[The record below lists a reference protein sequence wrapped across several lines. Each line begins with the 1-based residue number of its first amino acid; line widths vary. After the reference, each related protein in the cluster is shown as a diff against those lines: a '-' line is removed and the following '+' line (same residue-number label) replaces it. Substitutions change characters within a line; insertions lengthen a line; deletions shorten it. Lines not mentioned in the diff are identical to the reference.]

1 MDWISV
7 TSRTKYINIHHS
19 LVIAYHLSDKSVVL
33 IDTGGLKSSELLS
46 TLRQQDLS
54 VHSVLCTHL
63 HLDHTA
69 NLRQIIS
76 LYHPNVFASKYELS
90 AWYYPIYYGDCP
102 LDLTPI
108 DQARELYIN
117 GERFEIFPTF
127 GHSAGHLA
135 FVTPD
140 GVCCLGDALLT
151 KDVLLPAKIPYMADV
166 DQAILSMEQIR
177 QTTYPHYILS
187 HSGVVL
193 QNAISDLVDIN
204 IEKELDLYRI
214 LRQQI
219 TEPMHIETL
228 INKFMTAAKVRDPN
242 IFSDRAYRETVQSR
256 ILGLIKVG
264 EATVSSD
271 IVYPVR

>member
-1 MDWISV
+1 
-7 TSRTKYINIHHS
+7 
-19 LVIAYHLSDKSVVL
+19 
-33 IDTGGLKSSELLS
+33 
-46 TLRQQDLS
+46 
-54 VHSVLCTHL
+54 
-63 HLDHTA
+63 
-69 NLRQIIS
+69 
-76 LYHPNVFASKYELS
+76 
-90 AWYYPIYYGDCP
+90 
-102 LDLTPI
+102 
-108 DQARELYIN
+108 
-117 GERFEIFPTF
+117 
-127 GHSAGHLA
+127 
-135 FVTPD
+135 
-140 GVCCLGDALLT
+140 
-151 KDVLLPAKIPYMADV
+151 MADV

-187 HSGVVL
+187 HSGIVL

-214 LRQQI
+214 LRQHI

-228 INKFMTAAKVRDPN
+228 IDKFMTAAKVRDPN